1 MTIIQLV
8 LKYMFERQAIF
19 LQKSLAKNNKNTL
32 LMTQGNIWKLLITFS
47 IPLIIGNLLQQMYN
61 TADSIIVGNFVGS
74 NGLAAVGSG
83 TALINLII
91 AFAGGS
97 VKNVNKNLL
106 SRITNSFINTIK
118 IDMDNEAIS
127 KEFIQLLLR
136 FK

>member
-61 TADSIIVGNFVGS
+61 ITDTLIVGRCIATEA
-74 NGLAAVGSG
+74 LAAVGSAYALMTFLNSVIFCKG
-83 TALINLII
+83 ITASFLKTAGNI
-91 AFAGGS
+91 AIGS
-97 VKNVNKNLL
+97 RCSV
-106 SRITNSFINTIK
+106 S
-118 IDMDNEAIS
+118 
-127 KEFIQLLLR
+127 
-136 FK
+136 

>member
-1 MTIIQLV
+1 
-8 LKYMFERQAIF
+8 
-19 LQKSLAKNNKNTL
+19 
-32 LMTQGNIWKLLITFS
+32 MTQGNIWKLLNTFS

-97 VKNVNKNLL
+97 VKNVNKNF
-106 SRITNSFINTIK
+106 FISIMIK
-118 IDMDNEAIS
+118 M
-127 KEFIQLLLR
+127 
-136 FK
+136 